1 MDLFY
6 ERTDMENKERKPGKD
21 PGNTSHLKALELDKI
36 LEMLKNETAVKDAA
50 QMAIDT
56 KPAYTL
62 REVEERLAETDA
74 AYVLVARFGAPSFY
88 GLSNVTNPVRR
99 AQAGGSLNMAELLR
113 VASTLRAVRSL
124 KQWREKSAGMT
135 NSLDGRFQALSPK
148 KELEER
154 IFSAVLSEEEM
165 ADNASSVL
173 ANIRRKIRNAS
184 ASVRD
189 KLDKLIHSQTHQK
202 HLQDAIV
209 TQRSG
214 RFVVPVKNE
223 FRSEVPGLVHDTS
236 ASGATVFVEPIAVVE
251 ANNEIRMLQSAE
263 REEINRILDEL
274 SGFVGRAADDIVEGY
289 DHAVMLDYIFAKAHL
304 AYRLKAVMPKV
315 NDEGR
320 INLYRA
326 RHPLIDPKR
335 VVPIDLTLG
344 TEFDAL
350 IITGPNTGGKTV
362 ALKTAGVM
370 TLMAMCGLMIP
381 AAQESEVSVFRNVL
395 ADIGDEQSIEQSLST
410 FSAHMTNIIRILEKA
425 DEHSLVLL
433 DELGAGTDPVEGAAL
448 ATAIIE
454 ELRCKGVRLACTT
467 HYAELKAYALETAG
481 VENGCCEFDVQTLR
495 PTYRLLIGVPGKSNA
510 FAISQRLGISAEVV
524 DRARELVST
533 ENSRFESVVDK
544 LEESRRRMED
554 ETKQARRHRTEA
566 EQRAAE
572 AERLKEEAEKRA
584 EQEIERARK
593 QAEEIIIQTRRQ
605 ADVLLSELEDMKKQ
619 QNKQLTAEQKARMR
633 AGLRELDVLA
643 NPVREKDDGNYVLPR
658 ALKQGDDVLIYDID
672 RQAVV
677 LEEPKGDTVL
687 VQAGIIKTRVELR
700 NLRLLDKQKV
710 KAPRGKGERTVT
722 KSITREVTTDV
733 DLRGKNAEEALM
745 EVDAALSHAVLSGI
759 KQMTIIHGKGTG
771 ILRAAVQ
778 QHLRKSP
785 VVKSFRLGIYG
796 EGESG
801 VTIAELK

>member
-1 MDLFY
+1 
-6 ERTDMENKERKPGKD
+6 MELQDTKPGKD
-21 PGNTSHLKALELDKI
+21 PGMAPHLKALELDKI
-36 LEMLKNETAVKDAA
+36 LEMLKNETAGMDAA
-50 QMAIDT
+50 QMALDT

-62 REVEERLAETDA
+62 QEVQDRLKETDA
-74 AYVLVARFGAPSFY
+74 AYVLVAKFGAPSFY
-88 GLSNVTNPVRR
+88 GLVNVTSPARR
-99 AQAGGSLNMAELLR
+99 AQAGGSLNMPELLR
-113 VASTLRAVRSL
+113 VASTLRAIRSL
-124 KQWREKSAGMT
+124 KQWREKSAGMA
-135 NSLDGRFQALSPK
+135 NSLDDRFKVLSPK
-148 KELEER
+148 KDLEER
-154 IFSAVLSEEEM
+154 IFSAILSEEEM
-165 ADNASSVL
+165 ADNASSAL

-189 KLDKLIHSQTHQK
+189 KLDKLIHSQSHQK

-223 FRSEVPGLVHDTS
+223 FRAEVPGLVHDTS
-236 ASGATVFVEPIAVVE
+236 SSGATVFVEPIAVVE

-263 REEINRILDEL
+263 REEINRILDEF
-274 SGFVGRAADDIVEGY
+274 SGFVGEAADDIVDGFG
-289 DHAVMLDYIFAKAHL
+289 HAVVLDYIFARAHL
-304 AYRLKAVMPKV
+304 GYKLKAVMPKV
-315 NDEGR
+315 NEEGR
-320 INLYRA
+320 INLYKA
-326 RHPLIDPKR
+326 RHPLIDPKK

-344 TEFDAL
+344 KDFDSL

-381 AAQESEVSVFRNVL
+381 AAEESEISVFKNVL

-410 FSAHMTNIIRILEKA
+410 FSAHMTNIIRILNKA

-454 ELRCKGVRLACTT
+454 ELRSKGVRLACTT
-467 HYAELKAYALETAG
+467 HYAELKAYALETPG

-524 DRARELVST
+524 DRARLLVST
-533 ENSRFESVVDK
+533 ENSRFESVVGK

-554 ETKQARRHRTEA
+554 ETEQARQHRTEA
-566 EQRAAE
+566 EKRAAE
-572 AERLKEEAEKRA
+572 AERLKGEAEKRA
-584 EQEIERARK
+584 EKEIENARK
-593 QAEEIIIQTRRQ
+593 QAEDIVAKTRRQ
-605 ADVLLSELEDMKKQ
+605 ADQLLSELEDMKKQ

-633 AGLRELDVLA
+633 AGMRELDVLA
-643 NPVREKDDGNYVLPR
+643 NPVRQKDDGDYVLPR
-658 ALKQGDDVLIYDID
+658 PLRQGDDVLIYDID
-672 RQAVV
+672 RKAVV
-677 LEEPKGDTVL
+677 LEEPKGETVL
-687 VQAGIIKTRVELR
+687 VQAGIIKTRVDLK

-710 KAPRGKGERTVT
+710 KSQRGKGERTVT
-722 KSITREVTTDV
+722 KSVTREVTTDV

-771 ILRAAVQ
+771 VLRTAVQ
-778 QHLRKSP
+778 QHLRKSS
-785 VVKSFRLGIYG
+785 VVKSFRLGTYG

-801 VTIAELK
+801 VTIAELN